1 VFVHDVNRISLAGI
15 LHVVSTTGDSVL
27 TLAHVEPVLETGTL
41 RRQNIS
47 RGGIQLMKPSSSPTV
62 LSGEE
67 FSIT

>member
-1 VFVHDVNRISLAGI
+1 MFVHDVNRISLAGI
-15 LHVVSTTGDSVL
+15 LHVASATGDSVL
-27 TLAHVEPVLETGTL
+27 TLAHVESVLETDTL

-62 LSGEE
+62 PSGEE

>member
-1 VFVHDVNRISLAGI
+1 MFVHDVNRIYLAGI
-15 LHVVSTTGDSVL
+15 LHAAFVAGDSVL
-27 TLAHVEPVLETGTL
+27 TLAHVKPVFETGTL
-41 RRQNIS
+41 SRENIS